1 MSYETANL
9 VVPMT
14 DVLARL
20 SMYKEGV
27 EAFFSH
33 MSALGDEESEPAV
46 RRAYHG
52 VLIAL
57 RGLCH
62 NDRPC

>member
-1 MSYETANL
+1 
-9 VVPMT
+9 MT